1 LFINFE
7 EKEVIMANKH
17 EYYMPQGAHDFRGW
31 AKNFVEVAQA
41 NKTLFGFT
49 DAELTPLSTGVTTL
63 DAAIV
68 KADGEMA
75 TKEDIRHKNT
85 VLKNTRDLFRSFVNT
100 RVNYNDKI
108 DDDSRANLR
117 THIRDTT
124 HTSIPVPA
132 DLVRLRVSPLE
143 GHGHR
148 IDFVSAATGKKAIP
162 YGLNGVVLACK
173 ILEDGEPVPAAGEEL
188 PDTELM
194 TSSPHVKDYPPNLAG
209 KRAAYS
215 AAWQNEKGEKGHFS
229 DVQVHIIP

>member
-1 LFINFE
+1 
-7 EKEVIMANKH
+7 
-17 EYYMPQGAHDFRGW
+17 MPLGAHEFLGW
-31 AKNFVEVAQA
+31 AKNFVEVARA

-49 DAELTPLSTGVTTL
+49 DAELDPLGKGVDAL
-63 DAAIV
+63 DAAV
-68 KADGEMA
+68 TKADSETA
-75 TKEDIRHKNT
+75 TKEDIRRKNT
-85 VLKNTRDLFRSFVNT
+85 VLKDTRHQFQVFVNT

-108 DDDSRANLR
+108 DNDGRANLR

-124 HTSIPVPA
+124 RTTIPVPT

-148 IDFVSAATGKKAIP
+148 LDFVSAATGKKAIP
-162 YGLNGVVLACK
+162 YGINGVVLGSK
-173 ILEDGEPVPAAGEEL
+173 TLEDGEAVPATGEEL
-188 PDTELM
+188 TETELM

-215 AAWQNEKGEKGHFS
+215 AAWQNEKGQKGHFS